1 MTVFAPDVSVDADVP
16 EGNDS
21 SALREQAAA
30 ENAALEVLHW
40 ESLQEEIAIAEDAG
54 SRNNLFAGASAGSGG
69 FASDADFLQVLP
81 ISDSAHDVSV
91 IDGYSADNAFSH
103 ARSRLESQR
112 IQHFWE
118 SGFWNDFF
126 DPSKTFLSSFDS
138 NFKRPVDPV
147 HGDVHEVFEQQVER
161 KPKAAK
167 LHATFI
173 AS

>member
-1 MTVFAPDVSVDADVP
+1 M
-16 EGNDS
+16 
-21 SALREQAAA
+21 QA
-30 ENAALEVLHW
+30 
-40 ESLQEEIAIAEDAG
+40 
-54 SRNNLFAGASAGSGG
+54 
-69 FASDADFLQVLP
+69 FLQDLVVLLQMQIFFKFCP
-81 ISDSAHDVSV
+81 YSDSAHDVSV

-103 ARSRLESQR
+103 ARSRLEPQR

-147 HGDVHEVFEQQVER
+147 HGDVHEVFEQQAGR

-167 LHATFI
+167 LHATFMDHVRD
-173 AS
+173 ASIMNWKDKR